1 MNPDIADEL
10 WLVYDELS
18 NLFENIERVDNK
30 VMYNP
35 VQPTK
40 TIYTKDYS
48 DIEAMY
54 QLIMDG
60 QSLESEFEGSMIQDF
75 NDLMTLE
82 RNQKDAKMNKLLTQM
97 YAKDVEEEEAEESLN
112 ENFSDIENMMEELE
126 DQMVNNK

>member
-30 VMYNP
+30 VVYNP

-75 NDLMTLE
+75 DDLMTLE

>member
-30 VMYNP
+30 VVYNP

>member
-30 VMYNP
+30 VVYNP

-75 NDLMTLE
+75 DDLMTLE

-112 ENFSDIENMMEELE
+112 ENFSDFENMMEELE

>member
-10 WLVYDELS
+10 WLTYDELS

-30 VMYNP
+30 VVYNP

-54 QLIMDG
+54 
-60 QSLESEFEGSMIQDF
+60 
-75 NDLMTLE
+75 
-82 RNQKDAKMNKLLTQM
+82 
-97 YAKDVEEEEAEESLN
+97 
-112 ENFSDIENMMEELE
+112 
-126 DQMVNNK
+126 

>member
-30 VMYNP
+30 VEYNP

-82 RNQKDAKMNKLLTQM
+82 RNQKDAKMNKLLT
-97 YAKDVEEEEAEESLN
+97 
-112 ENFSDIENMMEELE
+112 
-126 DQMVNNK
+126 